1 MNIKNNTGFMLI
13 EALISIAIVG
23 MLLIPLFGLQSKIS
37 ERVRQRSHEID
48 RILYINMITY
58 DARKDQTPIQ
68 TTQTITQQKS
78 DPTTTITY
86 QLEPIKQ
93 ESSLF
98 PIKNLYC
105 EKITLQWNEF
115 GKIKTEQF
123 AHIVYRP
130 ESEVK

>member
-1 MNIKNNTGFMLI
+1 MLI

-23 MLLIPLFGLQSKIS
+23 ILLIPLFGLQSKIS